1 MTKTSLSRRLERL
14 EASYQVAI
22 REAGE
27 HARNLESAIRKRVLE
42 HLSLDELR
50 LFRAVVSARQQ
61 GSLNEETLTTD
72 HRAALEK
79 YRATFDEECRTAGF
93 ASSEDFYRRFK
104 AG

>member
-1 MTKTSLSRRLERL
+1 MTSLSRRLEL

-22 REAGE
+22 RQAGE

-50 LFRAVVSARQQ
+50 ALRDVASARQQ
-61 GSLNEETLTTD
+61 GSFTEEGLTAD

-79 YRATFDEECRTAGF
+79 YNATFDEECRNAGF
-93 ASSEDFYRRFK
+93 ASTEDFYRRIK